1 MKNRNQFEE
10 MYGLY
15 WESETHEWF
24 NDKLNTQRLHKASVG
39 SRGEYQSD
47 ELPNLYC
54 FCVRDKE
61 TGEYTRVIIDKLTQS
76 PILEAEGYMEMASK
90 IDMIKIAR
98 RFEVSKF
105 DVVEDFD
112 TREILIKKWK
122 QTGKTAE
129 EILKENRGRI
139 TGIKFGI

>member
-1 MKNRNQFEE
+1 MKERNKFEE
-10 MYGLY
+10 MDGLY

-24 NDKLNTQRLHKASVG
+24 RDKLNTQKLHKAS
-39 SRGEYQSD
+39 RGAYLED

-61 TGEYTRVIIDKLTQS
+61 TGEYTRVIIDKLTQT
-76 PILEAEGYMEMASK
+76 PILEAESYMEMASK
-90 IDMIKIAR
+90 IDMIKVTR
-98 RFEVSKF
+98 RFEVSEF

-122 QTGKTAE
+122 QTSKTAK
-129 EILKENRGRI
+129 EILEENRGRVS
-139 TGIKFGI
+139 GNKFGL